1 MPIYEY
7 EPTDCAKACEKCA
20 HGLEVFARLSD
31 PELTACPDCGNPV
44 RRIISV
50 ASIAGGQAHLM
61 QEKNFSKKGFTQYKK
76 AGGGVY
82 EKTAGD
88 GPRYISDDGK

>member
-7 EPTDCAKACEKCA
+7 RALSPCLAKPACS
-20 HGLEVFARLSD
+20 GVIEVLAKLSD
-31 PELTACPDCGNPV
+31 ADLRVCPDCGV
-44 RRIISV
+44 LIEKLISAPKMAV
-50 ASIAGGQAHLM
+50 SQSHLLK
-61 QEKNFSKKGFTQYKK
+61 EKNFSERGFTQYRK

-88 GPRYISDDGK
+88 GPRYISGDD